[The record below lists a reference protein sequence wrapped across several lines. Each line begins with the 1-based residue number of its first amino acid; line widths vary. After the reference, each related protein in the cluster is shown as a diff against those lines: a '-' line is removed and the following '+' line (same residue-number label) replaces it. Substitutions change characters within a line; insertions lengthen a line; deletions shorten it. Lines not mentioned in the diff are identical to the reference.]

1 MTTLARFNPLRTA
14 TRFEPPTMFD
24 DLIRNFAI
32 RPGFGASEPAPDMK
46 LDVSEEDK
54 AFIVR
59 AEIPGVAKEDIEV
72 SVEGPMVAL
81 SAEVKRDKTWQDKE
95 TTLYSERYFG
105 KVYRSFTLPQDVE
118 SGKCDAR
125 YEGGVLTL
133 KLPKRGNG
141 ASKKIAVS

>member
-1 MTTLARFNPLRTA
+1 MTTLTRLNPFRATA
-14 TRFEPPTMFD
+14 RFEPPTPFD
-24 DLIRNFAI
+24 DLFRKFAM
-32 RPGFGASEPAPDMK
+32 RTGFDAEPAPEMK

-59 AEIPGVAKEDIEV
+59 AEIPGVTKEDIEIA
-72 SVEGPMVAL
+72 VEGPQVSI
-81 SAEVKRDKTWQDKE
+81 SAEVKRDKSWHDKE
-95 TTLYSERYFG
+95 RALYIERYYG
-105 KVYRSFTLPQDVE
+105 KVYRAFTLPQEVD

-141 ASKKIAVS
+141 SSKRIMVS